1 MKITNPPLCYPPDFY
16 ASKYQS
22 YYEETVN
29 LDPTSFL
36 DPLAVRLKPGSTV
49 LDIGC
54 GSGRD
59 LLWFKQRGFLP
70 VGLER
75 AEGLAVLARKH
86 SGCEVLTA
94 DFMTYNFSRR
104 KYNGMVA
111 VGAFV
116 HLDREQFAG
125 VLGSLL
131 TGLFLP
137 GFLLVTMKEGA
148 GSMARQD
155 GRIFTLWDSEGLE
168 TIFDDL
174 KLQICHFARQT
185 SKLRPDDI
193 WLTYLLEHNGG

>member
-1 MKITNPPLCYPPDFY
+1 VNPPQWPPSDFY

-22 YYEETVN
+22 YFAETVN

-59 LLWFKQRGFLP
+59 LLWFKQRGFRP

-75 AEGLAVLARKH
+75 SEGLAILARQH
-86 SGCEVLTA
+86 SGCEVLA
-94 DFMTYNFSRR
+94 EDFMTYGFSLR
-104 KYNGMVA
+104 KFNGMVA

-116 HLDREQFAG
+116 HLGGERFTD

-131 TGLFLP
+131 TGLTLP
-137 GFLLVTMKEGA
+137 GFLLLTMKEGA
-148 GSMARQD
+148 GSMTRQD
-155 GRIFTLWDSEGLE
+155 GRIFTLWQREGLE

-174 KLQICHFARQT
+174 NLKICHFARQI

-193 WLTYLLEHNGG
+193 WLAYLLKHNGG